1 MSAKTPDFQATTNPV
16 WLEIKNG
23 VRPSEQKQP
32 WQQPVIEYVNLA
44 WSEADGGATFDGAAG
59 SS

>member
-1 MSAKTPDFQATTNPV
+1 MAERSSDDKSCSHSGTKPND
-16 WLEIKNG
+16 
-23 VRPSEQKQP
+23 QKQP

>member
-1 MSAKTPDFQATTNPV
+1 MAERSSGDLSCLIVNHGGAKPNDP
-16 WLEIKNG
+16 
-23 VRPSEQKQP
+23 KQP

-44 WSEADGGATFDGAAG
+44 WSEADGGVTFDGASG